1 MNNIKIVSFT
11 NRPYKYTDFYTKET
25 KMMAKFDYQI
35 QLAGKIAYFIR
46 RNTNVAD
53 EYMLKG
59 NRYYLDEN
67 NIVKYGFLCPTEYS
81 GSFDKLFAETVEK
94 ISNQGD

>member
-11 NRPYKYTDFYTKET
+11 NRPYKYTDLYTKET
-25 KMMAKFDYQI
+25 EMMAKFDYQI

-53 EYMLKG
+53 EYMFPPWQVH
-59 NRYYLDEN
+59 N
-67 NIVKYGFLCPTEYS
+67 NEY
-81 GSFDKLFAETVEK
+81 FCHLQDDLFFCK
-94 ISNQGD
+94 